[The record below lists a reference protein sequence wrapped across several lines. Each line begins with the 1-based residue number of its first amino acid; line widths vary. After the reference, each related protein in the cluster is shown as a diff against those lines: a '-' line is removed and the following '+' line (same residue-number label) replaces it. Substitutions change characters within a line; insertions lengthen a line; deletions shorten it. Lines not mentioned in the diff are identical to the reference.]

1 MQNQRIRFVFVL
13 LFIFPL
19 LLLVTHSKAQLSTN
33 FYQNSCPNVES
44 IVQAAVRAKF
54 QQTFVTA
61 PATLRLY
68 FHDCFVRGC
77 DASVMLASPNGNA
90 EKDHPDDISLAGDG
104 FDTVIK
110 AKAAVDSNFNCRNKV
125 SCADILA
132 LATREVVSLT
142 GGPRYTVELGRRDG
156 RISTK
161 ASVQRKL
168 PHANFNLDQ
177 LNSMFASHGLSQ
189 TDMIALSGAHTLGFS
204 HCDQFSKRIYG
215 KQIDPTLN
223 RAYALQLRQMCPLK
237 VDPRIAI
244 NMDPTT
250 PQTFDNAYYQNLVQG
265 KGLFSS
271 DQILFTDTRSRSTVQ
286 QFASSNAAFN
296 NAFVSAIT
304 KLGRIGVLTG
314 NKGEIRRDCTAIN

>member
-68 FHDCFVRGC
+68 FHDCFVRVKYHSLIFVVSCIGHLLIHMKIVCVQGC

-132 LATREVVSLT
+132 LATREVVSLVCT
-142 GGPRYTVELGRRDG
+142 PS
-156 RISTK
+156 ISF
-161 ASVQRKL
+161 
-168 PHANFNLDQ
+168 NFIHFFHC
-177 LNSMFASHGLSQ
+177 S
-189 TDMIALSGAHTLGFS
+189 THTLM
-204 HCDQFSKRIYG
+204 
-215 KQIDPTLN
+215 L
-223 RAYALQLRQMCPLK
+223 L
-237 VDPRIAI
+237 
-244 NMDPTT
+244 
-250 PQTFDNAYYQNLVQG
+250 
-265 KGLFSS
+265 
-271 DQILFTDTRSRSTVQ
+271 
-286 QFASSNAAFN
+286 
-296 NAFVSAIT
+296 
-304 KLGRIGVLTG
+304 
-314 NKGEIRRDCTAIN
+314 